1 MMTRRNWCFPRSR
14 ISVRKFRL
22 LLRLSCL
29 DMEATKVA
37 QLTALNRN
45 SVNLYFRHF
54 RERIAVSSCVRA
66 NFRRR

>member
-1 MMTRRNWCFPRSR
+1 
-14 ISVRKFRL
+14 
-22 LLRLSCL
+22 
-29 DMEATKVA
+29 MEATKVA

>member
-1 MMTRRNWCFPRSR
+1 
-14 ISVRKFRL
+14 
-22 LLRLSCL
+22 
-29 DMEATKVA
+29 MEATKVA

-54 RERIAVSSCVRA
+54 RERIAVSSSVRA